1 MKLFQKDWQ
10 QAARS
15 SRRAPWFWGLP
26 CGPWERK
33 ICWIDESACAEQD
46 MRGTTGKKYG
56 TRAPKPTY
64 TLLLQ
69 LVCVCVCVFS
79 FFPCVLSYFSHVRL
93 FVTLWTI
100 SPPVPS
106 FHGDSPHGNTEA
118 VCHAFFQRIFP
129 AQGLNPGSPALQA
142 DSLPP
147 NHLGDT

>member
-1 MKLFQKDWQ
+1 
-10 QAARS
+10 
-15 SRRAPWFWGLP
+15 
-26 CGPWERK
+26 
-33 ICWIDESACAEQD
+33 

-69 LVCVCVCVFS
+69 LVCVCVCVCVFS

-129 AQGLNPGSPALQA
+129 AQGLNPVSLLSPVFFGGQVTPPGKPLFPQLFNIFKFMGESKILIQTYLAPFGFLKILVLQ
-142 DSLPP
+142 
-147 NHLGDT
+147 